1 MKLDLMVLRN
11 MLENIKVEQRFRE
24 ELIESALIYVEG
36 MIEEEEEEYV

>member
-11 MLENIKVEQRFRE
+11 MLENIKVEQKYRE
-24 ELIESALIYVEG
+24 ELIDSALIYVEG